1 MIWRGAIS
9 CLLGHGT
16 GLLFCIYLK
25 FFRSSIFN
33 SVDVWSSMSCF
44 VVDIELADINFIKS
58 WEFCW
63 RKNSDVLISSSK
75 KSTNP
80 QNKIFRVQEFCTEL
94 CETEDVWKIVS
105 FPNTL
110 PRDVNGEYFAKR
122 KENCTILGSFL
133 DKEVENLDDHGCPK
147 IRYLVDSWT
156 HEKF

>member
-1 MIWRGAIS
+1 MFAWSRDWVT
-9 CLLGHGT
+9 LLHLLKILSFFHFQLCRHLKQYVMLCARHRACRYKLYQELGVFLT
-16 GLLFCIYLK
+16 GK
-25 FFRSSIFN
+25 FR
-33 SVDVWSSMSCF
+33 CTHF
-44 VVDIELADINFIKS
+44 VLQ
-58 WEFCW
+58 
-63 RKNSDVLISSSK
+63 

-94 CETEDVWKIVS
+94 CATEDVWKIVS

-147 IRYLVDSWT
+147 IRYLVDP
-156 HEKF
+156 